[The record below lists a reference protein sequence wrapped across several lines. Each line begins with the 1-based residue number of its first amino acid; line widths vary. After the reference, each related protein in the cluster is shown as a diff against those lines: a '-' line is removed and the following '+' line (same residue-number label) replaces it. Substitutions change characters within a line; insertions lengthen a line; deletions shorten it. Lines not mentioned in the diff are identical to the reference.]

1 MWPTRFRLN
10 KTGPGETTLMNIPM
24 SKQAGT
30 QQIDEARTQIRS
42 SARFQV
48 GILFGAVTTLEGS
61 WNIFRTFIPQE

>member
-1 MWPTRFRLN
+1 
-10 KTGPGETTLMNIPM
+10 MNIPM